1 MILVGGASR
10 AQERAVAPGCDPSA
24 ALVCLLASDE
34 FDAAALE
41 GRLGLTVRFT
51 VAGVTSLRCDFATRL
66 APSIRLTVQIQLF
79 YEQYERFGT

>member
-24 ALVCLLASDE
+24 ALVRLLASDE

-41 GRLGLTVRFT
+41 GRFGSYCSFYGSWR
-51 VAGVTSLRCDFATRL
+51 D
-66 APSIRLTVQIQLF
+66 QL
-79 YEQYERFGT
+79 EV